1 MINYKSIIK
10 PVFYTYLL
18 LLAILSLFIGGQNN
32 EDNIIHELSITD
44 SGFLLHTAAYF
55 VASALGVLTI
65 AKRGLAKIIFILG
78 LIFFYGYLLEIIQ
91 YFNPY
96 RTFNFNDVLTNGF
109 GIVIYFLIFLMIGP
123 FNQPKES

>member
-55 VASALGVLTI
+55 VASALGGI
-65 AKRGLAKIIFILG
+65 
-78 LIFFYGYLLEIIQ
+78 
-91 YFNPY
+91 
-96 RTFNFNDVLTNGF
+96 NDC
-109 GIVIYFLIFLMIGP
+109 
-123 FNQPKES
+123 